1 MKIAAVIIAAFL
13 TACTHTPPKPAAARV
28 SFDASGSLAFEQ
40 VDFAA
45 TPATA
50 NTSEESLTLPVPAG
64 STIAIFDATRVAP
77 DSALIDRAASP
88 AALRAIVTV
97 SEATE
102 LRAARRAVS
111 ISGPK
116 SFPPPVGPSP
126 AQIAAENAAW
136 LWRIGLFAG
145 LALAAFGVWW
155 KGGLIIAG
163 GLSVAA
169 ASAFGWFVE
178 ENPWLLWIFGG
189 GIGLAA
195 FGFAL
200 WHLWLKNRQGMI
212 AKNFL
217 ASASVATPS

>member
-1 MKIAAVIIAAFL
+1 M
-13 TACTHTPPKPAAARV
+13 
-28 SFDASGSLAFEQ
+28 
-40 VDFAA
+40 
-45 TPATA
+45 
-50 NTSEESLTLPVPAG
+50 
-64 STIAIFDATRVAP
+64 AP
-77 DSALIDRAASP
+77 DLTLIDRATPDSAR
-88 AALRAIVTV
+88 LAIVTV

-102 LRAARRAVS
+102 LRASRRSVV

-126 AQIAAENAAW
+126 SQIAAGNAAW

-145 LALAAFGVWW
+145 LALAGLGVWW
-155 KGGLIIAG
+155 KGGLVIAG
-163 GLSVAA
+163 GLSVAG

-189 GIGLAA
+189 GVSLAA

-200 WHLWLKNRQGMI
+200 WHLWLKKRQGMI
-212 AKNFL
+212 AKNFF